1 MHKDVIYIDTEDD
14 ITAIIGKIKASNEKI
29 VALVPPKRI
38 GVLQSAVNLRLL
50 ARITETSNKHLVLVT
65 NNKALVALSAIA
77 MIPVAKNLQSKPEIA
92 EIDPVEVDD
101 GEDIIEG
108 ANMPIGDLVKTTD
121 NSTDAVV
128 TDVIDT
134 IDIDGTIAKKEFNNP
149 DQKNLSKN
157 VKVPNF
163 ITFRRKL
170 FIGIVLA
177 ICLIVFLVWA
187 VIYAPSAKII
197 ITAQTSPAPVSLA
210 VKLGGTAVTDVTKN
224 VVQTVLKQTKKDV
237 SVTFTATGK
246 KDIGNKAVGIIT
258 VKNCDGDSFVILA
271 NTEFTANSGQKFVN
285 PAEAVV
291 PKLAGKAST
300 CIINGTGAGAVDVA
314 VVAEKQGE
322 TYNIDPT
329 TYSIDGVGASA
340 FVYANGTAMAGGTTK
355 LATVV
360 TADDIQKATQAL
372 NDLSSDSV
380 KQQLIGQF
388 TNGEIV
394 VKDSFKVDHVAAVS
408 VPAVDIEATAPVKL
422 TSATTYTLTA
432 IAKAE
437 LQTFLKDSI
446 TKQIKDVKSQRIY
459 DDGIDAVALSGYLS
473 NDQGATVNVTTTG
486 KIGPNIDQDSIKKQ
500 SKGKQYGD
508 VQSLISE
515 IEGINSVDV
524 KFSYFWVNTVP
535 NDDNKITV
543 EFRLEN
549 A

>member
-65 NNKALVALSAIA
+65 NNKALIALSAMA
-77 MIPVAKNLQSKPEIA
+77 MIPVAKNLQSKPEIG

-108 ANMPIGDLVKTTD
+108 ANMPIGELVKTTD

-134 IDIDGTIAKKEFNNP
+134 IDIDGSVAKKEFNNP
-149 DQKNLSKN
+149 DKKNLSKN

-163 ITFRRKL
+163 ISFRRKL

-177 ICLIVFLVWA
+177 ICLIAFLVWA

-197 ITAQTSPAPVSLA
+197 ITAQTSPAPVSLE
-210 VKLGGTAVTDVTKN
+210 VKLGGTAATDVTKN
-224 VVQTVLKQTKKDV
+224 IIQTVSKQIKKDV
-237 SVTFTATGK
+237 SVTFMATGK

-271 NTEFTANSGQKFVN
+271 NTEFTASSGEKFVN
-285 PAEAVV
+285 TAEAVV
-291 PKLAGKAST
+291 PKLTGFASACQKT
-300 CIINGTGAGAVDVA
+300 RVGAGAVDVP

-322 TYNIDPT
+322 DYNIAAT
-329 TYSIDGVGASA
+329 TFSIAGVSGY
-340 FVYANGTAMAGGTTK
+340 VYADGTAMTGGTTK
-355 LATVV
+355 IATVV

-394 VKDSFKVDHVAAVS
+394 IKDSFKVDHAAAVS
-408 VPAVDIEATAPVKL
+408 VPAVDAEATTPVKL

-459 DDGIDAVALSGYLS
+459 DDGINDVEVSHYLS
-473 NDQGATVNVTTTG
+473 TDQGSTVIVTTIG
-486 KIGPNIDQDSIKKQ
+486 KIGPNIDQASIKKQ

>member
-65 NNKALVALSAIA
+65 NNKALIALSAIA

-134 IDIDGTIAKKEFNNP
+134 IDIDGTVAKKEFNNP